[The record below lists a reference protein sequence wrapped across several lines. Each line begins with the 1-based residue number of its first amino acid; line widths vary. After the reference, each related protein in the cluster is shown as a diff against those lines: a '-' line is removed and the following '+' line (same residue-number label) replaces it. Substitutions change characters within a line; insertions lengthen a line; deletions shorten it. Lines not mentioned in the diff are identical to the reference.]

1 METLQELGTS
11 LAGWGDKHFL
21 LKFEKQG
28 RRTYTYGQLAQA
40 ARQLAQ
46 GLIKSGIRP
55 GDPVG
60 VFSLPDY
67 ESVVACLG
75 ILQAGAS
82 VMPLDLQMETQVLAA
97 VLHDS
102 GARAVFSSR
111 EHLSRLQEAGPTQMP
126 IFLLDSAEGSQ
137 SWKQL
142 FCENEA
148 VDFPSILPE
157 TRAALFYTSG
167 TTGMPKGVP
176 LTHRNLA
183 FQITTLFAAGFIQ
196 EHDRV
201 LLPLPLHH
209 VYPFVIGMLFP
220 LAMGL
225 TLVMPASL
233 TGPKLIEAMSAG
245 AVSIVI
251 GVPRLYE
258 ALYAGI
264 AAQFESGAL
273 QRAFFNKLIS
283 FLVFLARR
291 SRLPFGRVLLSSLH
305 RRFGSRV
312 RILASGGALL
322 DSGLAWNLTALGW
335 KVAIGYGLTETA
347 PLLTLKRPDDP
358 HLESVGRPIPG
369 CELRIRHAEDSRYT
383 DVSERTKEDEAVA
396 LGEVQAKG
404 PNVFSGYLNLPE
416 VTREVFTE
424 DGWFRTGDLGFFD
437 RQGYLHLRG
446 RVSTMIVTPGGEN
459 IQPEDIEEVLN
470 QHPDIRESAVFQ
482 RKDGRLAGLIV
493 PELRELRKESG
504 DIRQLIQQAVRQ
516 QSEHL
521 ASYKRITDAALHYAP
536 LPRTRLGK
544 IRRHLLADLY
554 QQSITDHQQRTG
566 RTPGPM
572 GLDDMTRADRSL
584 LDDPVART
592 LWEWMATRYAD
603 KPLSPDSRFDLDLE
617 VDSLEWLN
625 ISMEV
630 QQRTGVEIDEE
641 TIPDLVVVRDL
652 LIAVVGKVQAGE
664 TSVLASPLKEPEQS
678 LSAYQ
683 RRFLR
688 PRSRGETM
696 AAAALYWINHTALR
710 LFFQLQVQG
719 AENIPRNGPFILTPN
734 HVSYLDAFAVA
745 ASLDFDQVR
754 RIFWAG
760 WTGVAFRNSL
770 FRAFSRLAA
779 VVPIDAARSLIS
791 SLAFAAAVLK
801 QGRGLVWFPE
811 GQRSIDGSLQPFK
824 QGIGIL
830 LEQYPVPVIPT
841 FIHGTDRIL
850 PRGRAFPRPGRIR
863 VVFGQ
868 PVDIRHLIATGE
880 ESDLRK
886 HIATFLHDQVA
897 GLGKGIQGSRL
908 MES

>member
-446 RVSTMIVTPGGEN
+446 RVSTMIV
-459 IQPEDIEEVLN
+459 
-470 QHPDIRESAVFQ
+470 
-482 RKDGRLAGLIV
+482 
-493 PELRELRKESG
+493 
-504 DIRQLIQQAVRQ
+504 
-516 QSEHL
+516 
-521 ASYKRITDAALHYAP
+521 
-536 LPRTRLGK
+536 
-544 IRRHLLADLY
+544 
-554 QQSITDHQQRTG
+554 
-566 RTPGPM
+566 
-572 GLDDMTRADRSL
+572 
-584 LDDPVART
+584 
-592 LWEWMATRYAD
+592 
-603 KPLSPDSRFDLDLE
+603 
-617 VDSLEWLN
+617 
-625 ISMEV
+625 
-630 QQRTGVEIDEE
+630 
-641 TIPDLVVVRDL
+641 
-652 LIAVVGKVQAGE
+652 
-664 TSVLASPLKEPEQS
+664 
-678 LSAYQ
+678 
-683 RRFLR
+683 
-688 PRSRGETM
+688 
-696 AAAALYWINHTALR
+696 
-710 LFFQLQVQG
+710 
-719 AENIPRNGPFILTPN
+719 
-734 HVSYLDAFAVA
+734 
-745 ASLDFDQVR
+745 
-754 RIFWAG
+754 
-760 WTGVAFRNSL
+760 
-770 FRAFSRLAA
+770 
-779 VVPIDAARSLIS
+779 
-791 SLAFAAAVLK
+791 
-801 QGRGLVWFPE
+801 
-811 GQRSIDGSLQPFK
+811 
-824 QGIGIL
+824 
-830 LEQYPVPVIPT
+830 
-841 FIHGTDRIL
+841 
-850 PRGRAFPRPGRIR
+850 
-863 VVFGQ
+863 
-868 PVDIRHLIATGE
+868 
-880 ESDLRK
+880 
-886 HIATFLHDQVA
+886 
-897 GLGKGIQGSRL
+897 
-908 MES
+908 